1 MGWWQHLTQ
10 LLGMGIVVLGCE
22 WINPAQFPVTEG
34 VVALLFRCVGEES
47 KMSSNSCGTYPSDGT
62 YCAGHC

>member
-1 MGWWQHLTQ
+1 
-10 LLGMGIVVLGCE
+10 MGIVVLGCE
-22 WINPAQFPVTEG
+22 WINPAHFPVTEG